1 MQVKW
6 LVELFVLAAIWGAS
20 FIFMRI
26 SVPEM
31 GTFGLTFTRTAIAA
45 IFLGLIL
52 YFTNKAHIRKIFRY
66 WSTLCL
72 IALCG
77 TAIPFSLWGI
87 VSNSLESGPMA
98 VLNATTPLF
107 GSLIAYLWL
116 KESLS
121 RNTAIG
127 LSLGFVGVCVMM
139 LVPQEGMTFDSFA
152 ISLGLLAS
160 AGYGLTANIS
170 RAKAAGLSPMV
181 VATGSQFYSSL
192 FLAPFALYF
201 MPDVMP
207 SLTAWASAS
216 VLGVLCTGYALY
228 KYFQMI
234 AEQGISKTLSVT
246 YLIPLFAMLWGA
258 LFLGEPIESRT
269 LFGGAFIL
277 FGVACTTGYIRFRR
291 TNK

>member
-6 LVELFVLAAIWGAS
+6 LIELFVLAAIWGAS

-31 GTFGLTFTRTAIAA
+31 GTFGLTFTRTTIATV
-45 IFLGLIL
+45 FLAAIL
-52 YFTNKAHIRKIFRY
+52 YFSNRTNIRKIFRY

-77 TAIPFSLWGI
+77 TAVPFSLWGI
-87 VSNSLESGPMA
+87 VSHSLESGPMA

-121 RNTAIG
+121 RNTIIG
-127 LSLGFVGVCVMM
+127 LALGFIGVCVMM
-139 LVPQEGMTFDSFA
+139 LVPQEGIKFDTLA
-152 ISLGLLAS
+152 LSLGLLAS
-160 AGYGLTANIS
+160 AGYGLTANIT
-170 RAKAAGLSPMV
+170 RAKAVGLSPMT
-181 VATGSQFYSSL
+181 VATGSQFYASL
-192 FLAPFALYF
+192 FLAPFAVYF
-201 MPDVMP
+201 MPEQMP
-207 SLTAWASAS
+207 SLDAWLSAS

-277 FGVACTTGYIRFRR
+277 LGVACTTGYIKFRR
-291 TNK
+291 KK